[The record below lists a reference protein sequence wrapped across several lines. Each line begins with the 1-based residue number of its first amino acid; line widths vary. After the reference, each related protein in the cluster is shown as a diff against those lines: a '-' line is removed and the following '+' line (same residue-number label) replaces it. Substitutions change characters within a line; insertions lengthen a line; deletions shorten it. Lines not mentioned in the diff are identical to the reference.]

1 LKGRKTIKINL
12 NEDKNKHC
20 RYTNTEVIN
29 PRDPNPVP
37 IKKKKNCLRRFNKAL
52 NSSVSTL
59 QNNSL
64 TTKATKEDR

>member
-37 IKKKKNCLRRFNKAL
+37 IKKKKLFKKIQQSTEFLSVNPPEQFANHKGNKRR
-52 NSSVSTL
+52 
-59 QNNSL
+59 
-64 TTKATKEDR
+64 